1 MEWEQ
6 SLLDELNKLIEIKEA
21 KIRRIKELEHDIN
34 KDIKKFTHHLIIN
47 NLNLFLLLFKEK
59 IQLNQK

>member
-34 KDIKKFTHHLIIN
+34 KDIKKFTRHN
-47 NLNLFLLLFKEK
+47 N
-59 IQLNQK
+59 